1 MVITGFGEVIAERVR
16 AEHTALAA
24 RWFERLSALLPV
36 PDADVFPSSSLLD
49 HIPELIVEISG
60 YLRSPDEEAIV
71 ANASVIDKAR
81 SLGALRHA
89 QRASLHQVLREYQL
103 LGGVLVAFVQEE
115 IERRSLSPAAAE
127 TVAVISRLHQSV
139 DVLMQATVE
148 TFVGLYT
155 QTIADQAARLEQFTR
170 MATHEWRQPLGSLQ
184 FAVSLLRQAAIIDGE
199 RERRTL
205 DVMSRNL
212 DHLIE
217 MTRKI
222 ETVARIHGGHDDPV
236 VQEVS
241 ASTVAAEAARQLREM
256 ADVRG
261 VELRVAEGMPTLT
274 VDVGRLELVLV
285 NLLSN
290 GIKYADPAKPAR
302 SVEVTEGE
310 RSGQFRRIV
319 VRDNG
324 IGIPRDR
331 LATIFDQF
339 SRAHPEQDD
348 ALNVTGIGLGLA
360 IVADC
365 VHALNGQ
372 IDVESEEGVGTTF
385 IVTLPDTPDAA
396 RTSNHTP

>member
-1 MVITGFGEVIAERVR
+1 MVLTGFGDVIAERMR

-36 PDADVFPSSSLLD
+36 PQTEVFPSSSLLD
-49 HIPELIVEISG
+49 HIPALIVEISG
-60 YLRSPDEEAIV
+60 YLRSPDEEPIA
-71 ANASVIDKAR
+71 ANAAVIEKAR

-103 LGGVLVAFVQEE
+103 LGRVLVAFVQEE
-115 IERRSLSPAAAE
+115 IQRRNLSPAPSE
-127 TVAVISRLHQSV
+127 TVTVISRLHQAV

-148 TFVGLYT
+148 TFVGLYN

-184 FAVSLLRQAAIIDGE
+184 FAVSLLRQSDMNGE

-205 DVMSRNL
+205 DVMTRNL

-222 ETVARIHGGHDDPV
+222 EAVARIHGGHDDPA
-236 VQEVS
+236 VQEVN
-241 ASTVAAEAARQLREM
+241 AGTIAAEAARQLREM
-256 ADVRG
+256 AEVRG
-261 VELRVAEGMPTLT
+261 VDLRVADEMPTLT
-274 VDVGRLELVLV
+274 IDVGRLELVLV

-290 GIKYADPAKPAR
+290 GIKYADPAKPVR
-302 SVEVTEGE
+302 VVEVLPGTG
-310 RSGQFRRIV
+310 SGRCCRIV

-339 SRAHPEQDD
+339 SRAHPDQDA

-365 VHALNGQ
+365 VHALKGR
-372 IDVESEEGVGTTF
+372 IDVESRETAGTTF
-385 IVTLPDTPDAA
+385 VLTLPITPGGA
-396 RTSNHTP
+396 RPSCETP

>member
-1 MVITGFGEVIAERVR
+1 MVITGFGEVIAESLR
-16 AEHTALAA
+16 AGHTALAA
-24 RWFERLSALLPV
+24 RWFERLSAILPV

-71 ANASVIDKAR
+71 ANAAVIEKAR

-103 LGGVLVAFVQEE
+103 LGRVLVAFVQEE
-115 IERRSLSPAAAE
+115 IQRRSLCPTAAE
-127 TVAVISRLHQSV
+127 TVAVISRLHQAV

-148 TFVGLYT
+148 TFVGLYN

-184 FAVSLLRQAAIIDGE
+184 FAVGLLRAGIDGE

-205 DVMSRNL
+205 DVLSRNL

-222 ETVARIHGGHDDPV
+222 EAVARIHGGHDDPV
-236 VQEVS
+236 VQAVD
-241 ASTVAAEAARQLREM
+241 AGTVAAEAARQLREM
-256 ADVRG
+256 ADARG
-261 VELRVAEGMPTLT
+261 VELRVGEGLPALT

-290 GIKYADPAKPAR
+290 GIKYADPAKPSR
-302 SVEVTEGE
+302 VVEVLAGGHD
-310 RSGQFRRIV
+310 GQGCRIV

-324 IGIPRDR
+324 IGIPRER
-331 LATIFDQF
+331 LCTIFDQF
-339 SRAHPEQDD
+339 SRAHPEQDE

-365 VHALNGQ
+365 VRALKGQ
-372 IDVESEEGVGTTF
+372 IDVESEEAVGTTF
-385 IVTLPDTPDAA
+385 TVTLPEDPNGALLPGET
-396 RTSNHTP
+396 T

>member
-1 MVITGFGEVIAERVR
+1 MVITGFGEVIAERLR

-71 ANASVIDKAR
+71 ANAAVIEKAQ

-89 QRASLHQVLREYQL
+89 QRASLHQVLREYQF
-103 LGGVLVAFVQEE
+103 LGRVLVAFVQEE
-115 IERRSLSPAAAE
+115 IQRRSLAPAAAE
-127 TVAVISRLHQSV
+127 TVAVISRLHQAV

-184 FAVSLLRQAAIIDGE
+184 FAVSLLRQAAIDGE

-222 ETVARIHGGHDDPV
+222 ERVARIHSDHDDPT

-256 ADVRG
+256 ADARG

-302 SVEVTEGE
+302 SVEVSEGE
-310 RSGQFRRIV
+310 RSGHSCRIV

-348 ALNVTGIGLGLA
+348 ALDVTGIGLGLA

-365 VHALNGQ
+365 VHALNGH
-372 IDVESEEGVGTTF
+372 IDVESAEGVGTTF